1 MTRNECVNHMIQMF
15 KCISAVAKMY
25 DDEINHVTMYSIGDA
40 VSLIAFHEHDED
52 DGRDIVLDANLFSD
66 GSMKINGDY
75 FDRNGKFEF
84 SANTKEES
92 A

>member
-1 MTRNECVNHMIQMF
+1 MTRNECVNHIFQMY
-15 KCISAVAKMY
+15 KCINAIAKMY
-25 DDEINHVTMYSIGDA
+25 DPEINHVSMYSIGDA
-40 VSLIAFHEHDED
+40 IGLTMFNERDEE